1 MTEITTFKGN
11 WAEFLDEPSFYG
23 AKLLKAE
30 RKKFERACAFARA
43 LRERCRQ
50 TGFDF
55 NKKYLVVQNRRH
67 DLSVDY
73 DKIAESW
80 ADGSFEEFTPY
91 PCGGRV
97 GDMIYFVCLIH
108 ADTDIISSY
117 RTRYLDAEK
126 TILQHSMS
134 DRWVFDGITIDFTMR
149 CTSIDGR
156 HPCTGPDEWCF
167 HCSTEPDDQCY
178 LILDEEFAKLRED
191 FLDNDGYK
199 LRSLT
204 EAEVA
209 HFPNTDDDF
218 CVSHVIPL

>member
-1 MTEITTFKGN
+1 MMEITTFNGD
-11 WAEFLDEPSFYG
+11 WAEFQGEPLFYG

-30 RKKFERACAFARA
+30 RKKFDRACAFARA
-43 LRERCRQ
+43 FREKCRQ

-55 NKKYLVVQNRRH
+55 NKKYLVVENIRH
-67 DLSVDY
+67 DPNVDY

-80 ADGSFEEFTPY
+80 ADGLFEEFTPY
-91 PCGGRV
+91 PLGGRV

-108 ADTDIISSY
+108 ADTDVISSH

-126 TILQHSMS
+126 TILQHSLS
-134 DRWVFDGITIDFTMR
+134 DRWVFNGITIDFTMQ
-149 CTSIDGR
+149 CTSIDGQ
-156 HPCTGPDEWCF
+156 HPCTVSDEWCI

-178 LILDEEFAKLRED
+178 LILDEEFAKLCED

-199 LRSLT
+199 LRPLT

-209 HFPNTDDDF
+209 RFPNTDEDF
-218 CVSHVIPL
+218 CVSHVIPI